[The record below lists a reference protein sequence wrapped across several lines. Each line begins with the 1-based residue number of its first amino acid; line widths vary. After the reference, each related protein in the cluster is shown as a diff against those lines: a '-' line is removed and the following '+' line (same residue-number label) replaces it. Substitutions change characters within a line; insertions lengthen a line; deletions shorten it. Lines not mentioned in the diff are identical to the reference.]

1 MRLSFLAVFV
11 AMSTA
16 CYMGCASPTS
26 QETGDSVSDVSA
38 TDPTALPVG
47 DFKIPTLTADER
59 AAVLA
64 SYANIQHAGVRQ
76 QLFED
81 AMVYFDTNKALLPN
95 QDWVTIVDF
104 SLDSG
109 HKRFYVLDMN
119 GGPMTSHMVAHGHNS
134 DPNDTG
140 MATSFSNV
148 EGSLQ
153 SSLGF
158 YFINETYNGVHGE
171 SIRIDGLSSTN
182 SNVRSR
188 YVVVHD
194 ATYVSDSNTKQ
205 GRSDGCFALSQAD
218 KPLIV
223 QHIKNGS
230 LLYAM
235 K

>member
-1 MRLSFLAVFV
+1 
-11 AMSTA
+11 
-16 CYMGCASPTS
+16 MGCASPTS
-26 QETGDSVSDVSA
+26 ESAAESTQDVSSLDG
-38 TDPTALPVG
+38 TDPTPLPVG
-47 DFKIPTLTADER
+47 DFQDPPANMTAADR
-59 AAVLA
+59 ATILA
-64 SYANIQHAGVRQ
+64 KYSNIDHAGVRE

-81 AMVYFDTNKALLPN
+81 AMVYFDTNKAKLPN
-95 QDWVTIVDF
+95 QNWVTIVDF

-109 HKRFYVLDMN
+109 HKRFYVLDMS

-140 MATSFSNV
+140 MAVSFSNV

-182 SNVRSR
+182 SNVRTR
-188 YVVVHD
+188 DVVVHD
-194 ATYVSDSNTKQ
+194 AAYVSDSNTKQ
-205 GRSDGCFALSQAD
+205 GRSDGCFALSPAD
-218 KPLIV
+218 KPTIV
-223 QHIKNGS
+223 AHIKNGS